1 MKAGKVP
8 PELLA
13 RLVYPHLGRRPDVL
27 RRAGIGQ
34 DCAALD
40 FGEWAAV
47 VTCDPITT
55 AREHLGRLAVHV
67 ACNDLATSG
76 AEPLALLMTLLLR
89 EGATSEELEAIMRE
103 AGQAADGLHVEI
115 VGGHTE
121 VTPGIDRTIA
131 IVTGIGRA
139 RKDALISGSGARP
152 HDAVVLTKGA
162 GIEGTAVLAADL
174 ADRLIPVLGEAI
186 TTRARAFVEWLSV
199 VPEGMVAARSGATAM
214 HDVTEGG
221 VLAGAWELAEASGLG
236 VVLRADDVP
245 VPPETIAICHV
256 LDLDPLALIGSG
268 AMLICTA
275 DPRRM
280 LRALA
285 DARIPAAEVG
295 LMTDRDRV
303 LLRNGRTLPLVPP
316 PRDEIYRALEREKL
330 ES

>member
-8 PELLA
+8 PELLR
-13 RLVYPHLGRRPDVL
+13 RLVYPHLGRRPDIL
-27 RRAGIGQ
+27 LRAGIGE

-40 FGEWAAV
+40 FGEWATV
-47 VTCDPITT
+47 VTCDPIT
-55 AREHLGRLAVHV
+55 ASAHHLGRLAVHV

-76 AEPLALLMTLLLR
+76 AEPVALLLILLLR
-89 EGATSEELEAIMRE
+89 EGTTPDELGAIMSE
-103 AGQAADGLHVEI
+103 AGQAAKGLGVEI

-121 VTPGIDRTIA
+121 VTPGLDRTMA
-131 IVTGIGRA
+131 AVTAIGRA
-139 RKDALISGSGARP
+139 RKDGLISGSGARP
-152 HDAVVLTKGA
+152 HDAVILTKGA

-174 ADRLIPVLGEAI
+174 PAQLVGELGEAAL
-186 TTRARAFVEWLSV
+186 TRARSFVDQLSV

-221 VLAGAWELAEASGLG
+221 VLAGAWELAEASRRG
-236 VVLRADDVP
+236 VTLRADDVP
-245 VPPETIAICHV
+245 VLAETAAICHV

-280 LRALA
+280 LRMLA
-285 DARIPAAEVG
+285 DAGIPAAEVG
-295 LMTDRDRV
+295 MMTERDRIV
-303 LLRNGRTLPLVPP
+303 LRKGQAIPLVPP
-316 PRDEIYRALEREKL
+316 PRDEIYRALERGAQ

>member
-1 MKAGKVP
+1 MAGKVP

-27 RRAGIGQ
+27 VRAGIGE

-40 FGEWAAV
+40 FGEWTAV
-47 VTCDPITT
+47 LTCDPITT

-67 ACNDLATSG
+67 GCNDLATSG
-76 AEPLALLMTLLLR
+76 AEPTALLLTLLLR
-89 EGATSEELEAIMRE
+89 EGTTPDALESIMAE
-103 AGQAADGLHVEI
+103 AGQAAAGLGVEI

-131 IVTGIGRA
+131 VVTAIGKA
-139 RKDALISGSGARP
+139 RTGMVISGSGARA
-152 HDAVVLTKGA
+152 HDAVIITKGA
-162 GIEGTAVLAADL
+162 GIEGTAILASDL
-174 ADRLIPVLGEAI
+174 AGPLAPALGEAVL
-186 TTRARAFVEWLSV
+186 TRARAFVERLSV
-199 VPEGMVAARSGATAM
+199 VPEGMVAAHNGATAM

-236 VVLRADDVP
+236 IVLRADDVP
-245 VPPETIAICHV
+245 VLPETAVICHE
-256 LDLDPLALIGSG
+256 LDLDPLALISSG

-285 DARIPAAEVG
+285 DAGIPAADVG
-295 LMTDRDRV
+295 VMTERDRT
-303 LLRNGRTLPLVPP
+303 LLRKGRSQPLVPP
-316 PRDEIYRALEREKL
+316 PRDEIYRALEQHKL